1 MLNVLYLDGSAR
13 PGSSAE
19 QPHGSHTRRLTSRF
33 VSKWQSIRPQDSV
46 VYRDLGKAPP
56 AQVDATWIHAAFTP
70 AEQREPWMVERLAES
85 DALIDELL
93 RSDLIVLGVPMY
105 NFGVPTQ
112 VKAWLDNLIR
122 VGRTFGF
129 DLARGDVP
137 YWPLLADQGRRAVLL
152 SSRGDYGYDAG
163 GRLSADNHVE
173 GGVMAALRYIG
184 IKDFDS
190 IAIEFDEF
198 RDARVVESIEK
209 AEFAVDNLVKNLTG
223 WANTQ
228 ESLNSKK

>member
-1 MLNVLYLDGSAR
+1 
-13 PGSSAE
+13 
-19 QPHGSHTRRLTSRF
+19 
-33 VSKWQSIRPQDSV
+33 
-46 VYRDLGKAPP
+46 
-56 AQVDATWIHAAFTP
+56 
-70 AEQREPWMVERLAES
+70 MVERLAES

-129 DLARGDVP
+129 DLARGDIP
-137 YWPLLADQGRRAVLL
+137 YWPLLADQGRRVVLL

-190 IAIEFDEF
+190 VAIEFDEF

-209 AEFAVDNLVKNLTG
+209 AELAVDSLVENLTG
-223 WANTQ
+223 WANAQ